1 MQENVCSH
9 MVTVCL
15 HEKLTKRVSH
25 RYITNSRLKGKIYI
39 SWEEYRKKNLKIWDK
54 TRTKN
59 DVSYKGWYDKESML
73 FLKERRTWE

>member
-39 SWEEYRKKNLKIWDK
+39 S
-54 TRTKN
+54 
-59 DVSYKGWYDKESML
+59 
-73 FLKERRTWE
+73 